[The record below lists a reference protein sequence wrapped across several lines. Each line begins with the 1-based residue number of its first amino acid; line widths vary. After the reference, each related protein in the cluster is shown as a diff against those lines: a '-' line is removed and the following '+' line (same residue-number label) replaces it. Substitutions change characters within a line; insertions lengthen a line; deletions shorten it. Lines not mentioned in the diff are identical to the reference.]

1 MPFCPCQAV
10 QLEMGEHLRFDS
22 LAWGRQAGMKA
33 CGKWS
38 AVEFIVQQEV
48 NSITPNNCE
57 LAVLCS
63 FYETKTVWG
72 G

>member
-1 MPFCPCQAV
+1 
-10 QLEMGEHLRFDS
+10 
-22 LAWGRQAGMKA
+22 MKV

-38 AVEFIVQQEV
+38 AVEFVVKQEV